1 MSPTYRTLRQRCQ
14 REWVALGVLP
24 GDLEKLIV
32 AFVDHHNHQCYHE
45 VLKNL
50 TPAKNPE
57 VSHMTRNCLRRLLL
71 GAVGAAVV
79 SGVAIADDVDA
90 LVGAML
96 GNTPIIDDL
105 KSLTDSIGGRVTGSP
120 SNSAAVTWA
129 LARFKQADVVATAE
143 EFEMPSQ
150 WQELEASANVSGDI
164 SFAARVVAKPFS
176 TGTDGSLSAPLVDG
190 ARGTADD
197 FDRLAEMAHEAW
209 VLVETAVLDDN
220 IGLAGLF
227 AEYGSAAATAQLAI
241 DAGVAGIVFMS
252 SRPKNLLYRLPML
265 SSKDKLPI
273 LVMERENAE
282 RALRLLRAGN
292 SLTLQATIEIDG
304 GYAYQSSN
312 VIGEIRG
319 SSRPDEIVLLG
330 AHLDSY
336 DLGTGALDNGAN
348 VTMLI
353 DIARQIRRL
362 GLQPER
368 TIRFALWNGEEQGF
382 FGSWQYTERH
392 EDELDNHVMAAS
404 FDIGTGRITG
414 FFTGGR
420 PGLPA
425 IVDQQL
431 APVAG
436 LGPFQQ
442 VDIPL
447 VGTDNFDFMIE
458 GVPNLIAAQ
467 ADANYASNYHAASDT
482 FDKVD
487 QQQLK
492 LNSAIAAALVW
503 GFANTEDRLP
513 RQTHDDI
520 DALINATDLE
530 QQMRNFGVWEDWAS
544 GIRGRQ
550 SSSEALEGD
559 PEAGVPSASENQT
572 DISLPPAAAVVATSV
587 ITDDAPVADENYG
600 LKEPLPPPE
609 ENTLQVTVI
618 SVSKNLSNRFLF
630 ATEGGQV
637 WLQTDQRRARFEDTP
652 FKAEIR
658 PGSMGSF
665 FLKPDSS
672 TVSVRVR
679 REK

>member
-1 MSPTYRTLRQRCQ
+1 M
-14 REWVALGVLP
+14 
-24 GDLEKLIV
+24 K
-32 AFVDHHNHQCYHE
+32 
-45 VLKNL
+45 
-50 TPAKNPE
+50 
-57 VSHMTRNCLRRLLL
+57 RNYLRRILV
-71 GAVGAAVV
+71 GTVGAIVI
-79 SGVAIADDVDA
+79 SGAAIAEDVDV

-96 GNTPIIDDL
+96 GNTPIINDL
-105 KSLTDSIGGRVTGSP
+105 RSLTDSIGGRVTGSP
-120 SNSAAVTWA
+120 SNSAAVAWA
-129 LARFKQADVVATAE
+129 LERFEQAGVPATAE
-143 EFEMPSQ
+143 KFEMPSQ
-150 WQELEASANVSGDI
+150 WQELEVSARVSGDV

-176 TGTDGSLSAPLVDG
+176 TGTDGSTSALLVDAG
-190 ARGTADD
+190 PGTAAD
-197 FDRLAEMAHEAW
+197 FDRLADKAHNAW
-209 VLVETAVLDDN
+209 VLVETPVLDDE

-227 AEYGSAAATAQLAI
+227 LEYGNAAATAQLAI
-241 DAGVAGIVFMS
+241 DAGAAGIVFMS

-265 SSKDKLPI
+265 SSKDELPI
-273 LVMERENAE
+273 LLMERESAE
-282 RALRLLRAGN
+282 RASRLLRDGN

-304 GYAYQSSN
+304 GYAFESSN

-319 SSRPDEIVLLG
+319 SIRPEEIVLLG
-330 AHLDSY
+330 AHLDSH

-368 TIRFALWNGEEQGF
+368 TIRFALWNGEEQGL
-382 FGSWQYTERH
+382 FGSWRYTEQH
-392 EDELDNHVMAAS
+392 EDELDNHIMAAS
-404 FDIGTGRITG
+404 FDIGTGKITG

-431 APVAG
+431 APIAG

-487 QQQLK
+487 QEQLK
-492 LNSAIAAALVW
+492 LNSAITAALVW

-513 RQTHDDI
+513 RQSHDDI
-520 DALINATDLE
+520 QTLINATDLE
-530 QQMRNFGVWEDWAS
+530 QQMRNFGVWEDWAT
-544 GIRGRQ
+544 GIRGRHSPGEDGERHLVAAVIPASAVQ
-550 SSSEALEGD
+550 SDASPPPDTAVS
-559 PEAGVPSASENQT
+559 PS
-572 DISLPPAAAVVATSV
+572 AAVVATV
-587 ITDDAPVADENYG
+587 LVDDENYG
-600 LKEPLPPPE
+600 LKESRQPTE
-609 ENTLQVTVI
+609 ANTLQVTVI
-618 SVSKNLSNRFLF
+618 SVRENLSNRFVF
-630 ATEGGQV
+630 ETEAGQV
-637 WLQTDQRRARFEDTP
+637 WLQIDQRRARYEDTP
-652 FKAEIR
+652 FEAEIR

-665 FLKPDSS
+665 FLKPRSS
-672 TVSVRVR
+672 SVSVRVR

>member
-1 MSPTYRTLRQRCQ
+1 M
-14 REWVALGVLP
+14 
-24 GDLEKLIV
+24 K
-32 AFVDHHNHQCYHE
+32 
-45 VLKNL
+45 
-50 TPAKNPE
+50 
-57 VSHMTRNCLRRLLL
+57 RNFLRRLLL
-71 GAVGAAVV
+71 GTFGAVVV
-79 SGVAIADDVDA
+79 SGAATADDLDA

-96 GNTPIIDDL
+96 GNTPIIEDL
-105 KSLTDSIGGRVTGSP
+105 SSLTDSIGGRVTGSP
-120 SNSAAVTWA
+120 SNSAAVAWA
-129 LARFKQADVVATAE
+129 LERFKQADVPATAE
-143 EFEMPSQ
+143 NFEMPSQ
-150 WQELEASANVSGDI
+150 WQELGASARVSGDV

-176 TGTDGSLSAPLVDG
+176 TGIDDNTSAPLVDVG
-190 ARGTADD
+190 LGTADD
-197 FDRLAEMAHEAW
+197 FHRLAEKAHKAW
-209 VLVETAVLDDN
+209 VLVETPVLDDE

-227 AEYGSAAATAQLAI
+227 LEYGGAAETARLAI
-241 DAGVAGIVFMS
+241 DAGAAGIVFMS

-273 LVMERENAE
+273 LLMERESAE
-282 RALRLLRAGN
+282 RALRLLRGGN
-292 SLTLQATIEIDG
+292 SLTLEATISIDS
-304 GYAYQSSN
+304 GYAYESSN

-319 SSRPDEIVLLG
+319 SNRPDEIVLVG

-368 TIRFALWNGEEQGF
+368 TIRFALWNGEEQGL
-382 FGSWQYTERH
+382 FGSWRYTERH
-392 EDELDNHVMAAS
+392 EDELDNHIMAAS
-404 FDIGTGRITG
+404 FDIGTGKITG

-420 PGLPA
+420 AGLPA

-431 APVAG
+431 APIAG

-487 QQQLK
+487 QKQLK
-492 LNSAIAAALVW
+492 LNSAITAALLW

-520 DALINATDLE
+520 QTLINTTDLE
-530 QQMRNFGVWEDWAS
+530 PQMRNFGVWEDWAS
-544 GIRGRQ
+544 GIRGRHP
-550 SSSEALEGD
+550 SSEMDEIH
-559 PEAGVPSASENQT
+559 S
-572 DISLPPAAAVVATSV
+572 AAAVIPASAVRSDTPPLSETEVSPSAVVAAS
-587 ITDDAPVADENYG
+587 ILLDDDPVAEDASGANNAAAADENYG
-600 LKEPLPPPE
+600 LKKPRLPTE
-609 ENTLQVTVI
+609 ANTLQVTVT
-618 SVSKNLSNRFLF
+618 SVRKNLSNKFVF
-630 ATEGGQV
+630 ETEAGQV
-637 WLQTDQRRARFEDTP
+637 WLQVDQRRTRYEDTP
-652 FKAEIR
+652 FEAEIR
-658 PGSMGSF
+658 PASMGSF
-665 FLKPDSS
+665 FLKSGSS
-672 TVSVRVR
+672 SVSVRVR